1 VVEDHSASADIT
13 ADVSADVRAGYPA
26 DQQPQEPQYHL
37 DSHRGLDDHST
48 SEENHGTSEEHRFT
62 AEGHGSTDGHSPIDG
77 QSPAD
82 DYRPADGYRSDL
94 ERAATEFL
102 TAPST
107 SGLSTPD
114 LSTPDLSTPDL
125 STPDLSTPDLSTHE
139 QSEHGQSTP
148 GPGTPSPSAH
158 DQSGLGLSTQAPSS
172 PGLNNPGSSAHD
184 QSVFGLSTP
193 GQGGSGPTLFDAAPL
208 ADASHLQYGG
218 ERRTG
223 GDERYGVPWGVRD
236 ERIDRGAWAG
246 SAPVVGVRNDL
257 HAAASFRPDRQTL
270 ESHNAQAGDSEGFG
284 HHSGGSVWGTGSGAG
299 LEPRADHSAAA
310 AGGPDEFAG
319 GDRGVVRGEWGA
331 ERGEITGVARNE
343 GDGRVDPDDSAN
355 PQPAEPWPAESRVA
369 EPRVA
374 ETQVAETQVAQRGAA
389 EHRVP
394 ETRDAEPGL
403 AEPSAAEPRVAEYG
417 SAEHRVSE
425 TRDAEPRLAEHR
437 VAEHRVPEARVAEA
451 PAGVSPVMDLGDA
464 WTRVLAG
471 LPPNQR
477 AWLTNSRPVTLH
489 ESTAI
494 VAVPDDF
501 TRGQLETRLR
511 PDLERILT
519 ESFGRDIRIAV
530 TVDPSL
536 DPELREP
543 QAPPQPVIRE
553 PLRTDGAFQPTIQS
567 ALTDPDPTGQQ
578 FRQPTDQQ
586 FRQPSHQ
593 NIGQQAPHG
602 GQHFDQ
608 PAGPQGQQFGGGQ
621 QPQQFGGQ
629 QPQQFGQ
636 PLPNGSAPGQP
647 ATEAQGEARLNPKY
661 TFETF
666 VIGSSNRFA
675 HAAAVAVAEAPG
687 KAYNPQL
694 IYGDSGLGK
703 THLLHAIGH
712 YVRSLYTGA
721 RVRYVSSEEFTNDFI
736 NAIRDDK
743 ASQFQRRYRDVD
755 VLLIDD
761 IQFLEGKIQ
770 TQEEFFHTFNT
781 LHNANKQIV
790 ISSDRAPKRLEA
802 LEDRL
807 RNRFEWGLIT
817 DIQPPDLETRIA
829 ILRKKAATERL
840 TAPPEVLEFIASKVQ
855 TNIRELEGALIRVTA
870 FASLNRQPVD
880 LSLAEIVLKD
890 LIPEGSKPEVTAS
903 MIMGQTASYFG
914 LSIDDLCGSSRSRVL
929 VTARQIAM
937 YLCRELTDLSL
948 PKIGQQFGG
957 RDHTTVMHAER
968 KIRQLMSERRSVFN
982 QVTELTNR
990 IKHQAKQQ

>member
-1 VVEDHSASADIT
+1 M
-13 ADVSADVRAGYPA
+13 
-26 DQQPQEPQYHL
+26 
-37 DSHRGLDDHST
+37 
-48 SEENHGTSEEHRFT
+48 
-62 AEGHGSTDGHSPIDG
+62 
-77 QSPAD
+77 
-82 DYRPADGYRSDL
+82 
-94 ERAATEFL
+94 
-102 TAPST
+102 
-107 SGLSTPD
+107 
-114 LSTPDLSTPDL
+114 
-125 STPDLSTPDLSTHE
+125 
-139 QSEHGQSTP
+139 
-148 GPGTPSPSAH
+148 
-158 DQSGLGLSTQAPSS
+158 
-172 PGLNNPGSSAHD
+172 
-184 QSVFGLSTP
+184 
-193 GQGGSGPTLFDAAPL
+193 
-208 ADASHLQYGG
+208 
-218 ERRTG
+218 
-223 GDERYGVPWGVRD
+223 
-236 ERIDRGAWAG
+236 
-246 SAPVVGVRNDL
+246 NDL
-257 HAAASFRPDRQTL
+257 D
-270 ESHNAQAGDSEGFG
+270 
-284 HHSGGSVWGTGSGAG
+284 V
-299 LEPRADHSAAA
+299 
-310 AGGPDEFAG
+310 
-319 GDRGVVRGEWGA
+319 
-331 ERGEITGVARNE
+331 
-343 GDGRVDPDDSAN
+343 
-355 PQPAEPWPAESRVA
+355 
-369 EPRVA
+369 
-374 ETQVAETQVAQRGAA
+374 
-389 EHRVP
+389 
-394 ETRDAEPGL
+394 
-403 AEPSAAEPRVAEYG
+403 
-417 SAEHRVSE
+417 
-425 TRDAEPRLAEHR
+425 
-437 VAEHRVPEARVAEA
+437 
-451 PAGVSPVMDLGDA
+451 A

-543 QAPPQPVIRE
+543 APAPQPVVRE
-553 PLRTDGAFQPTIQS
+553 
-567 ALTDPDPTGQQ
+567 
-578 FRQPTDQQ
+578 
-586 FRQPSHQ
+586 
-593 NIGQQAPHG
+593 QAPVYQSPINQPPNRPLTQPF
-602 GQHFDQ
+602 GQRVEQPYEQPQHQPMQQPVQQ
-608 PAGPQGQQFGGGQ
+608 PAQHPMHQPQHQPQHQQTEQLAPAPALQEPTHLQQ
-621 QPQQFGGQ
+621 QPEPIQQI
-629 QPQQFGQ
+629 QPPPP
-636 PLPNGSAPGQP
+636 PLSVAPPPNGSAQFQP
-647 ATEAQGEARLNPKY
+647 PTDSQGEARLNPKY

-743 ASQFQRRYRDVD
+743 AAQFQRRYRDVD